1 MIPYSRQN
9 IDLQDIK
16 SVVNVLKSDWL
27 TQGPSVQNFEN
38 KIKKYTGAKFSC
50 AVNSATSAL
59 HVACMALKVQKGDIV
74 WTSPNT
80 FVSSA
85 NVALLCGAK
94 IDFVDI
100 DPSTYN
106 ISVTE
111 LEKKLIKAKKSN
123 KLPKIIIPVHFGG
136 QPTDQK
142 EIWKLSK
149 KYKFK
154 IIEDASHSLGAK
166 HLNERVGSCKW
177 SDVVV
182 LSFHAVKVI
191 TTGEGGMAL
200 TNNKNI
206 YNQILKLRSHG
217 ITRDKKFL
225 KNKHIGDWYYEQH
238 ILGFNYRM
246 TDIQAA
252 LGISQLKRINKFR
265 LKREKL
271 AKMYNKLLKGLP
283 FYLPKIK
290 KENISSWHLYV
301 IKINFNKTKKNY
313 KFIFEF
319 MRKNGI
325 YVNLHYL
332 PVHLHPYYI
341 KLGFGKNDFPQAEKY
356 SKEALTLPLH
366 TQLRI
371 SEIKKIVAVLKQAL
385 L

>member
-9 IDLQDIK
+9 IDEEDIK

-27 TQGPSVQNFEN
+27 TQGPIITKFEA
-38 KIKKYTGAKFSC
+38 KIKKFTGAKYSC
-50 AVNSATSAL
+50 ALNSATSAL
-59 HVACMALKVQKGDIV
+59 HVACLALKIKKGDIV

-106 ISVTE
+106 ISVIE
-111 LEKKLIKAKKSN
+111 LEKKLIKAKKNN

-136 QPTDQK
+136 QPTDQEK
-142 EIWKLSK
+142 IWKLSK

-166 HLNERVGSCKW
+166 HLNEKVGSCKW
-177 SDVVV
+177 SDITV

-200 TNNKNI
+200 TKNRNI
-206 YNQILKLRSHG
+206 FHEILKLRSHG
-217 ITRDKKFL
+217 ITRDKKL
-225 KNKHIGDWYYEQH
+225 LIKKNMGDWYYEQQL
-238 ILGFNYRM
+238 LGFNYRM

-252 LGISQLKRINKFR
+252 LGVSQLKKINNFR
-265 LKREKL
+265 KRREEL
-271 AKMYNKLLKGLP
+271 AQTYNKLLIGLP
-283 FYLPKIK
+283 LHLPQIK
-290 KENISSWHLYV
+290 KVNTSSWHLYV
-301 IKINFNKTKKNY
+301 VRINFSETKKTY

-319 MRKNGI
+319 MRKKGVF
-325 YVNLHYL
+325 VNLHYM
-332 PVHLHPYYI
+332 PVHLHPYY
-341 KLGFGKNDFPQAEKY
+341 KNMGFVKNSFPQSEKY
-356 SKEALTLPLH
+356 STEALTLPLH
-366 TQLRI
+366 TKLKI
-371 SEIKKIVAVLKQAL
+371 SEIKKIVEIFKQAL
-385 L
+385 Q